1 MQRPLLLGSQPTLLS
16 NLVAELRLPTGRLL
30 MCCCITFLATVIF
43 VLQVGVMPMFPAV
56 LTSNM
61 WSVDNGSS
69 AVGDS
74 NNLNVDVDNNVLGDS
89 RVSSVDVDHKSHG
102 GNSAVTNK
110 LMERVL
116 DSANREAE
124 KAIGRVES
132 LEQALKET
140 LQPSDMIQRLIQ
152 VLTDD
157 EAGNTKQSLDLHAV
171 GADYVSS
178 KEPNVKSKD
187 PLRDFR
193 EFLLSTDGDEDG
205 GRTTT
210 TTTDLQ
216 TGQRTVGILAG
227 NHGTRV
233 DEVPLSQYFVPFG
246 FANINMSNFLGT
258 TIPSEGFRANS
269 TDSQQHP
276 RRLGWFEQNFDHWW
290 IENDDKLK
298 TAKKK
303 LRHMWML
310 VTFAGVCIVMSAVCS
325 MVGGGRPFAG
335 NRPPA
340 SFSDNGPPY
349 QGTSTLKVPPSW
361 CCERAHTYSLRA
373 WLSDLSLWT
382 ASTDVE
388 AHRQGPLAALQISG
402 AARELVREIAPHVL
416 RDGVV
421 DPQTGNHVPGVMVL
435 ARTLAERYAPLETE
449 LQTQAMSEL
458 MSFSKIHSES
468 VDQCLTRFDVLRHR
482 AQQRAGLNMTP
493 QGLSW
498 LLLNGFKLRPD
509 MWDRILA
516 ANDGHLPDTE
526 QQFRQMLE
534 RMRRL
539 GHLLEGGFQH
549 NPNIQGGTGQTGNQY
564 MYFPMFGADDMNPP
578 MPSAAFHGQSAHEYS
593 GQSSTGLD
601 AAINGLN
608 AAPTSMPFGGQSFYG
623 NDMTEYEDQCTRC
636 GMFYADSDISSAT
649 MSDEGEAD
657 PEAQVFHSVDVDGQ
671 TRTDEQA
678 IGDAI
683 YQAYLVAKQRWRRFS
698 GRPPRRY
705 RRFHRNQH
713 KHNMFRNRLQKGPY
727 SRTFAAFLP
736 SSAFAGGKGKGSSK
750 GKSSGPRKNPRGRD
764 GQPLK
769 CSKCGS
775 DEHLWRKCPQVSS
788 ASGSNA
794 RPAQTSLA
802 MLSNV
807 AMKALPSM
815 HFAVHQA
822 RAMLVEPSRGI
833 GQSLSDEL
841 ASLSSV
847 TRKRSADDDE
857 SEVGHKTPKAQG
869 ESHES
874 LSTAKSSPAS
884 RPRFAPPSHEAP
896 TLEEITGG
904 SASAAGEQSSPPAAS
919 CLDVLSPGLVDP
931 TMTNMSNAVPMST
944 VGGSMFP
951 MSTASGPMPLAMM
964 NMFSGSTT
972 NVDSAS
978 RRPSSALSVGDAR
991 PDQQTRNATT
1001 LQLTELLHGLE
1012 SIATRN
1018 ASHAD
1023 QSSRSQSHFPWWE
1036 ADRVADTSLTMDDF
1050 RAFHSKTRIQ
1060 GRVGL
1065 LVDPG
1070 AHDNLGGSRTV
1081 EELSRQVHAA
1091 ERRRKLT
1098 QPLEV
1103 SGVGRDSQQALES
1116 VTLPCS
1122 FQKFSD
1128 RKEKDTL
1135 VEGSFTCPVIPES
1148 SLPLLLGLKS
1158 LRSKQAV
1165 LDMDQQRPK
1174 LIIPGPGGIHYNHSP
1189 GTQVYELETSES
1201 GHLILPVHATGLSPA
1216 ANDEEPA
1223 LSPTHDQ
1230 STMENAGRLDFQMKC
1245 RSVKPKKIQ
1254 ADDVTQDVEP
1264 ERGRSRGRHS

>member
-1 MQRPLLLGSQPTLLS
+1 MSLCL
-16 NLVAELRLPTGRLL
+16 N
-30 MCCCITFLATVIF
+30 IF
-43 VLQVGVMPMFPAV
+43 VPHGLADLNMSTFWGV
-56 LTSNM
+56 
-61 WSVDNGSS
+61 
-69 AVGDS
+69 
-74 NNLNVDVDNNVLGDS
+74 
-89 RVSSVDVDHKSHG
+89 
-102 GNSAVTNK
+102 
-110 LMERVL
+110 
-116 DSANREAE
+116 
-124 KAIGRVES
+124 
-132 LEQALKET
+132 
-140 LQPSDMIQRLIQ
+140 
-152 VLTDD
+152 
-157 EAGNTKQSLDLHAV
+157 
-171 GADYVSS
+171 
-178 KEPNVKSKD
+178 
-187 PLRDFR
+187 
-193 EFLLSTDGDEDG
+193 
-205 GRTTT
+205 
-210 TTTDLQ
+210 
-216 TGQRTVGILAG
+216 
-227 NHGTRV
+227 
-233 DEVPLSQYFVPFG
+233 FVPQE
-246 FANINMSNFLGT
+246 S
-258 TIPSEGFRANS
+258 FRANS
-269 TDSQQHP
+269 TASQQQHS
-276 RRLGWFEQNFDHWW
+276 RRLGWFDQTFDHWW
-290 IENDDKLK
+290 IDDDDKLK

-325 MVGGGRPFAG
+325 MVGGNRPFAG

-361 CCERAHTYSLRA
+361 CCERAHIYSLRA

-388 AHRQGPLAALQISG
+388 AYRQGPLTALQISG

-416 RDGVV
+416 RDGIA

-449 LQTQAMSEL
+449 LQTQSMSEL
-458 MSFSKIHSES
+458 MSFCKIHSES

-482 AQQRAGLNMTP
+482 AHQRAGLNMTP

-564 MYFPMFGADDMNPP
+564 MYFPVFGGDDVNPP
-578 MPSAAFHGQSAHEYS
+578 MPSSAFHGQSMHEHV
-593 GQSSTGLD
+593 GQFSSGLD

-608 AAPTSMPFGGQSFYG
+608 AAPSMPSNPVGQSFYG
-623 NDMTEYEDQCTRC
+623 NEMTELEEQCTRC

-649 MSDEGEAD
+649 LSDEGEAD
-657 PEAQVFHSVDVDGQ
+657 PDAQVFHSVDIDGI

-678 IGDAI
+678 VGDAI
-683 YQAYLVAKQRWRRFS
+683 YQAYLIAKQRWRRFS

-705 RRFHRNQH
+705 RRFHRNQS
-713 KHNMFRNRLQKGPY
+713 KHSMFRNRLQKGPY

-736 SSAFAGGKGKGSSK
+736 SNAFAGGKGNSK
-750 GKSSGPRKNPRGRD
+750 GKSKSQGPRKNPRGRD

-775 DEHLWRKCPQVSS
+775 DEHLWRKCPQVSN
-788 ASGSNA
+788 AAGSA
-794 RPAQTSLA
+794 RPAQQTSLA

-815 HFAVHQA
+815 HFAMHQA
-822 RAMLVEPSRGI
+822 RAVLVEPVHGV
-833 GQSLSDEL
+833 GQTSLNDEL
-841 ASLSSV
+841 ASLGSI
-847 TRKRSADDDE
+847 TRKRSADD
-857 SEVGHKTPKAQG
+857 SELDPKTPKAQH

-874 LSTAKSSPAS
+874 PSTAKSSPAS
-884 RPRFAPPSHEAP
+884 RPRCAPPSHEAP
-896 TLEEITGG
+896 TLEEIISGQPRAA
-904 SASAAGEQSSPPAAS
+904 ASEPFAAASRLDVSSPHLAGPS
-919 CLDVLSPGLVDP
+919 F
-931 TMTNMSNAVPMST
+931 MSMPSVVPMST
-944 VGGSMFP
+944 AG
-951 MSTASGPMPLAMM
+951 GPMPLTMI
-964 NMFSGSTT
+964 NMFSGSTAT
-972 NVDSAS
+972 NTDSAS
-978 RRPSSALSVGDAR
+978 VRSNSALSVGDAR
-991 PDQQTRNATT
+991 IDNQTRNSTT

-1012 SIATRN
+1012 SIATQN
-1018 ASHAD
+1018 ASRVD
-1023 QSSRSQSHFPWWE
+1023 QAARNQSHFPWWE
-1036 ADRVADTSLTMDDF
+1036 ADTVTDTSPMMDDF

-1070 AHDNLGGSRTV
+1070 AHDNLGGSRTMQ
-1081 EELSRQVHAA
+1081 ELSRQVHAS

-1103 SGVGRDSQQALES
+1103 SGVGRDSQQAVES
-1116 VTLPCS
+1116 VTIPCS
-1122 FQKFSD
+1122 FHKFED
-1128 RKEKDTL
+1128 RNKADTL
-1135 VEGSFTCPVIPES
+1135 MEGSFTCPVIPDS

-1174 LIIPGPGGIHYNHSP
+1174 LIIPGPGGIRYHHSP

-1201 GHLILPVHATGLSPA
+1201 GHVILPVHPTGLSPT

-1230 STMENAGRLDFQMKC
+1230 STMDSSGRLDFQMKC
-1245 RSVKPKKIQ
+1245 RSVKPRKRQ
-1254 ADDVTQDVEP
+1254 GEDSTSEAEP
-1264 ERGRSRGRHS
+1264 DRGRRRGSDS